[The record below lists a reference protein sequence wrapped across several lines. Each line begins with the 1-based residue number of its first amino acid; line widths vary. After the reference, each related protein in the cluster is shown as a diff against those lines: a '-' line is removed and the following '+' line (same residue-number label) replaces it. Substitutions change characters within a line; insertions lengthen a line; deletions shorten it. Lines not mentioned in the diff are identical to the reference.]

1 MNPRMSQL
9 LEFLKEAPEDPF
21 LNYALAQ
28 EHMSAGNREEARRLL
43 EWLLQHHPDY
53 VASYY
58 HLGKLLEKEGQKEA
72 AMEVYETGIS
82 IAGKLGEQHAR
93 AELQSAK
100 LELEYGD

>member
-9 LEFLKEAPEDPF
+9 LDFLKEAPEDPF

-28 EHMSAGNREEARRLL
+28 EHLSAGNRAEAMRLL
-43 EWLLQHHPDY
+43 EWLVQHHPDY

-58 HLGKLLEKEGQKEA
+58 HLGKLLEKEGLKEE
-72 AMEVYETGIS
+72 AMAVYEHGI
-82 IAGKLGEQHAR
+82 AVAARLGEQHAR

>member
-9 LEFLKEAPEDPF
+9 LEFLKEAPEDSF

-28 EHMSAGNREEARRLL
+28 EYLSAGKPEEARRLM
-43 EWLLQHHPDY
+43 EWLVEHHPDY
-53 VASYY
+53 VATYY
-58 HLGKLLEKEGQKEA
+58 HLGKLLEKEGLKEEA
-72 AMEVYETGIS
+72 IEIYERGIA
-82 IAGKLGEQHAR
+82 IAVRSGEQHAR

>member
-9 LEFLKEAPEDPF
+9 LGFLKEAPEDPF

-28 EHMSAGNREEARRLL
+28 EHLSAGNREEAKRLL

-53 VASYY
+53 VATYY
-58 HLGKLLEKEGQKEA
+58 HLGKLLEKDGDKAQ
-72 AMEVYETGIS
+72 AMTVYEQGI
-82 IAGKLGEQHAR
+82 AVAARLGEQHAR

-100 LELEYGD
+100 LELEYDE